1 MVKKLLGLLVPVAL
15 FLLVLFAAASCSNE
29 YTYFNYN
36 YEDKT
41 IELFVDEGLDISGY
55 ELKYDKDI
63 LTDKQARDALV
74 FEVTGFGTEYV
85 TVSFTDKEGLP
96 GYYVFEVV
104 SNPDQS
110 ITISLFNSAGIQ
122 IQSDSYI

>member
-29 YTYFNYN
+29 YAYFNYN

-74 FEVTGFGTEYV
+74 FEVTGLAPNML
-85 TVSFTDKEGLP
+85 TDKEGLP

-122 IQSDSYI
+122 IQSDSYF

>member
-1 MVKKLLGLLVPVAL
+1 M
-15 FLLVLFAAASCSNE
+15 
-29 YTYFNYN
+29 
-36 YEDKT
+36 
-41 IELFVDEGLDISGY
+41 
-55 ELKYDKDI
+55 
-63 LTDKQARDALV
+63 TDKQARDALV

-85 TVSFTDKEGLP
+85 TVSFTDKEGRP